1 MIVIGLTGN
10 IGSGK
15 STVARRL
22 QSLGAK
28 IIDADQIARQVVH
41 PGTPGLQEIVNNFGP
56 GILDSKGNLDRRKM
70 ASIVFADPRAL
81 VKLNEIT
88 HPRIISEVNR
98 EIASFKKE
106 TKTGAVSEVLVI
118 DAPLLIEAGLAL
130 IVDEVWVV
138 KVDQSV
144 QIERLAKR
152 DGLTPEEALRRIA
165 AQMPQKEKIKRAT
178 RVIDNS
184 GEKKETIK
192 QVDRHWDDMLEEHAG
207 ITGGK

>member
-98 EIASFKKE
+98 EIASFNKE

-192 QVDRHWDDMLEEHAG
+192 QVDRHWDDMLEERAG

>member
-98 EIASFKKE
+98 EIASFNKE